1 MCPQTIDSCCC
12 PIEKIWFSLTPV
24 TLDLSN
30 CLMFSE
36 GNTMNNILK
45 RTLLPSLMAASLAGV
60 TLVPAKPAAADDQ
73 VLRDAGIGAVT
84 NVVTGAV
91 RGRGSVL
98 DNAVKGGV
106 TGAAVNGAN
115 GLRNTRNNRRNR
127 NVVQD
132 VGVGAGAS
140 AVTGVI
146 TGDGKDTLGN
156 AVDGAAVGA
165 AIHLLTNGK

>member
-1 MCPQTIDSCCC
+1 
-12 PIEKIWFSLTPV
+12 
-24 TLDLSN
+24 
-30 CLMFSE
+30 
-36 GNTMNNILK
+36 MNNILK

-60 TLVPAKPAAADDQ
+60 TIIPAKPAAADDR

-91 RGRGSVL
+91 RGNGRVL

-115 GLRNTRNNRRNR
+115 GLRNNRRNR
-127 NVVQD
+127 SVVQD
-132 VGVGAGAS
+132 IGVGAGAS

-165 AIHLLTNGK
+165 AIHLLTK

>member
-1 MCPQTIDSCCC
+1 
-12 PIEKIWFSLTPV
+12 
-24 TLDLSN
+24 
-30 CLMFSE
+30 
-36 GNTMNNILK
+36 MNNILK

-91 RGRGSVL
+91 RGKGNVL
-98 DNAVKGGV
+98 NNAVRGGV

-115 GLRNTRNNRRNR
+115 GLRNTRNRRNR
-127 NVVQD
+127 SVVQD

-140 AVTGVI
+140 AVTGVV
-146 TGDGKDTLGN
+146 TGNGKDTLGN

>member
-1 MCPQTIDSCCC
+1 
-12 PIEKIWFSLTPV
+12 
-24 TLDLSN
+24 
-30 CLMFSE
+30 
-36 GNTMNNILK
+36 MNNILK

-91 RGRGSVL
+91 RGNGSVL
-98 DNAVKGGV
+98 NNAVKGGV

-115 GLRNTRNNRRNR
+115 GLRNTRNRRNR

>member
-1 MCPQTIDSCCC
+1 
-12 PIEKIWFSLTPV
+12 
-24 TLDLSN
+24 
-30 CLMFSE
+30 
-36 GNTMNNILK
+36 MNNILK

-60 TLVPAKPAAADDQ
+60 TIIPAKPAAADDQ

-91 RGRGSVL
+91 RGNGSVL
-98 DNAVKGGV
+98 NNAVKGGV

-115 GLRNTRNNRRNR
+115 GLRNTRNRRNR

-146 TGDGKDTLGN
+146 TGDRKDTLGN

>member
-1 MCPQTIDSCCC
+1 
-12 PIEKIWFSLTPV
+12 
-24 TLDLSN
+24 
-30 CLMFSE
+30 
-36 GNTMNNILK
+36 MNNILK

-73 VLRDAGIGAVT
+73 VLRDVGIGAVT

-91 RGRGSVL
+91 RGNGSVL
-98 DNAVKGGV
+98 GNAVKGGA

-115 GLRNTRNNRRNR
+115 GLRNTRNRSHRNAA
-127 NVVQD
+127 QD

-140 AVTGVI
+140 ALTGVI
-146 TGDGKDTLGN
+146 TGDKRDTLGN

-165 AIHLLTNGK
+165 AIHLLTNHK

>member
-1 MCPQTIDSCCC
+1 
-12 PIEKIWFSLTPV
+12 
-24 TLDLSN
+24 
-30 CLMFSE
+30 
-36 GNTMNNILK
+36 MNKILK
-45 RTLLPSLMAASLAGV
+45 RALLPSLMAASLAGV

-91 RGRGSVL
+91 RGRHNVL
-98 DNAVKGGV
+98 RNAASGAV

-115 GLRNTRNNRRNR
+115 GLRKTHNRRHR
-127 NVVQD
+127 NAVQD
-132 VGVGAGAS
+132 VGVGAGTS

-156 AVDGAAVGA
+156 AVDGAAVGG
-165 AIHLLTNGK
+165 AIHLLTNH

>member
-1 MCPQTIDSCCC
+1 
-12 PIEKIWFSLTPV
+12 
-24 TLDLSN
+24 
-30 CLMFSE
+30 
-36 GNTMNNILK
+36 MNNILK

-91 RGRGSVL
+91 RGHGSVL
-98 DNAVKGGV
+98 GNAVKGGV

-115 GLRNTRNNRRNR
+115 GLRDHRGRRHRNLG
-127 NVVQD
+127 QD

-140 AVTGVI
+140 ALTGII
-146 TGDGKDTLGN
+146 TGDGRHTLGN
-156 AVDGAAVGA
+156 AVDGAAVGG
-165 AIHLLTNGK
+165 AIHVITNGH

>member
-1 MCPQTIDSCCC
+1 
-12 PIEKIWFSLTPV
+12 
-24 TLDLSN
+24 
-30 CLMFSE
+30 
-36 GNTMNNILK
+36 MNNILK

-91 RGRGSVL
+91 RGKHNVIK
-98 DNAVKGGV
+98 NAVRGGV

-115 GLRNTRNNRRNR
+115 GLRNHRRHRNAA
-127 NVVQD
+127 QD
-132 VGVGAGAS
+132 IGVGAGTS

-146 TGDGKDTLGN
+146 TGDGRDTLGN
-156 AVDGAAVGA
+156 ALDGAAVGG
-165 AIHLLTNGK
+165 AIHLLTK